1 MTPNWILLDL
11 SGLQIFIR
19 TVPELNVGGGLGGT
33 YFSPPSPT
41 KKNCERPIK
50 KIVT

>member
-19 TVPELNVGGGLGGT
+19 TVPELNVGGGWEAHI
-33 YFSPPSPT
+33 FHPHHPP
-41 KKNCERPIK
+41 K
-50 KIVT
+50 KIVKDQ